1 MFLPVWALAIT
12 LAPGTLEVPRVA
24 ATIPPLAAVA
34 RELAGP
40 DARVV
45 LLLPAG
51 ASPHTFEPTPGTAA
65 ALSGARVV
73 FAVGYGLDDW
83 AVGLARAA
91 GMPRVVRVDAGVNLR
106 RAGGRVDPHYWLS
119 AENGKRIARNIE
131 AELERVLPV
140 PRATLLGRLERLEA
154 RLNAADAEVRNTLAP
169 LPVRDIATFHD
180 AFRYFADAYGLR
192 VVAVFERWAGREP
205 SARDVAEFQSAVRR
219 SGTRVLFGEP
229 QSSLDPVRPIA
240 RDLGCTLSLLD
251 EMGGTPG
258 REDLA
263 GLLLFDA
270 RQIAAGLG
278 RGRS

>member
-1 MFLPVWALAIT
+1 MLLPAWALAMT
-12 LAPGTLEVPRVA
+12 LAPGPLEVPRLA

-34 RELAGP
+34 RELAGL
-40 DARVV
+40 DGRIV

-73 FAVGYGLDDW
+73 FAAGYGLDDW
-83 AVGLARAA
+83 SIGLARTA
-91 GMPRVVRVDAGVNLR
+91 GVPRVVRVDAGVKLL

-131 AELERVLPV
+131 KELERVLPV
-140 PRATLLGRLERLEA
+140 PRASLLDRLARLEA
-154 RLNAADAEVRNTLAP
+154 RLDAADAEVRKTLAS

-205 SARDVAEFQSAVRR
+205 SAREVARFQSAVRR
-219 SGTRVLFGEP
+219 SGARVIFGEP

-240 RDLGCTLSLLD
+240 RDLGCSLSMLD
-251 EMGGTPG
+251 EMGGAPG

-263 GLLLFDA
+263 ALLLFDA

>member
-1 MFLPVWALAIT
+1 MLLPAWALAMT
-12 LAPGTLEVPRVA
+12 LAPGALEVPRLA

-34 RELAGP
+34 RELAGL
-40 DARVV
+40 DGRVV
-45 LLLPAG
+45 LLLPPG

-73 FAVGYGLDDW
+73 FAAGYGLDDW
-83 AVGLARAA
+83 SIGLARMA
-91 GMPRVVRVDAGVNLR
+91 GVARVVRVDAGVKLL

-131 AELERVLPV
+131 KELERVLPV
-140 PRATLLGRLERLEA
+140 PRASLLDRLARLEA
-154 RLNAADAEVRNTLAP
+154 RLDAADAEVRKTLAT

-205 SARDVAEFQSAVRR
+205 SAREVARFQSAIRR

-240 RDLGCTLSLLD
+240 RDLGCSLSVLD

-258 REDLA
+258 REDIA

-270 RQIAAGLG
+270 RQIAAGIG
-278 RGRS
+278 NGRS